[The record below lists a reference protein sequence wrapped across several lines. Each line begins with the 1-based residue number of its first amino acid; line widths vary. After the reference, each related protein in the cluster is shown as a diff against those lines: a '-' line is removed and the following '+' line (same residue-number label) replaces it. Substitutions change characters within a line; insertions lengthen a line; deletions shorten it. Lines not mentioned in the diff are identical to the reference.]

1 MYDYGARF
9 YMPDIGRWG
18 LIDNKAEKYN
28 FMSPNY
34 AANNPDVA
42 DYKSATIK

>member
-18 LIDNKAEKYN
+18 MVDPLAEIYRRHTPYGHVPKLVMIV
-28 FMSPNY
+28 F
-34 AANNPDVA
+34 
-42 DYKSATIK
+42 KKLTH